1 MVSFFA
7 IIALNIMSDQ
17 DGMNM
22 CLNSMQ
28 WPKKLLKPGC
38 YQGKLGMGLNVSV
51 RNRQMQDSSMPYA
64 LIKRNEQAM
73 RANSMA
79 KKLQQNNAYDFW
91 KEVKVINN
99 SKVPLPSSI
108 AGITG
113 SKNIAELW
121 RNIIVTFLI
130 VLRVRN

>member
-38 YQGKLGMGLNVSV
+38 YQGKLDMGLNVNV
-51 RNRQMQDSSMPYA
+51 RNRQMQDSKYA
-64 LIKRNEQAM
+64 VRFIKRNEQAM

-79 KKLQQNNAYDFW
+79 KKLQQNNANDFW

-113 SKNIAELW
+113 SENIAELC
-121 RNIIVTFLI
+121 RKH
-130 VLRVRN
+130 